1 MDREELYSKDNDY
14 DKKAT
19 LELRRQED
27 KTYHCDIK
35 SSGIQLTSRL
45 HPCVMYKSW
54 IFSLLMGSCLLAT
67 SGFSFYLGNIYPSE
81 MDYLRCAAGSCVP
94 SVVVNF
100 AMLKNKGSLIAQ
112 YQVLFISTF
121 SITTTCLIWFGC
133 KLAINPTAINI
144 NFNLIL
150 LVLIEILVATNVII
164 AARSDVDF
172 CQANRG
178 VTRGN
183 ASFLKH
189 VKFPAR
195 IIKCYS
201 IVEVITGVC
210 AVFGSIVALN
220 NDALLHSPYLYVSI
234 FWLLAASFPSAIASH
249 VAAEYPNKC
258 LVEVV
263 ITTCSITSPL
273 LSTTAAYLSFSVVK
287 IIGLVKTY
295 PETVT
300 LFHDILILVLMLILL
315 VQALLTNLT
324 VVQCIHYKSQNKISS
339 SSWKVS
345 NLDELDYRN
354 YDVSSNAVSEFDK
367 DKSWKTVMVQMS
379 Q

>member
-201 IVEVITGVC
+201 
-210 AVFGSIVALN
+210 
-220 NDALLHSPYLYVSI
+220 
-234 FWLLAASFPSAIASH
+234 SFPSAIASH